1 MGNGIIRDTFWKQ
14 VKFLRNI
21 RDRQIARPALTSQHQ
36 MKYLQLKFC
45 YYEVKFWD
53 YSIQNSGKL
62 LEETS
67 LKSTLSLIINGNCVY
82 ICTRLHKLTSLTL
95 IQNQTHQRRH
105 DVWVQTDSYYSD
117 DEGLLKFEKLK
128 IEYDSLLAKQREFAS
143 LISKRITSK

>member
-1 MGNGIIRDTFWKQ
+1 ME
-14 VKFLRNI
+14 
-21 RDRQIARPALTSQHQ
+21 TSQISAEHKRQ
-36 MKYLQLKFC
+36 TDSKTGPDFTTSNEIFTIEFC